1 MDGRYIKPV
10 GVSLDGYIVYEE
22 ECNGRNYV
30 SEVLAYSSLGIGYN
44 LKFPIWVHTSQ
55 RLFVSVVYF
64 NRLSPLKTT
73 CGNQI
78 RYEYVYSSA
87 KIITIP
93 EMIGSFA
100 MFLQEAMSL
109 EHVLADDASELAIWK
124 NNWTIFEIFFFC
136 FFFFF
141 NCFEGEQLRN
151 LWWEHLIRDPDGC
164 PCYVRLVPSWLLME
178 LLNWWPSLPLMTCW
192 PSAVPYDYCPL
203 RPNSFPPLVF
213 VQFDDVD
220 DGTDVEQ
227 LAAVVVCTTPSTSHC
242 LRLL

>member
-136 FFFFF
+136 VFFFLLFWRRTIEES
-141 NCFEGEQLRN
+141 FEGST
-151 LWWEHLIRDPDGC
+151 W
-164 PCYVRLVPSWLLME
+164 
-178 LLNWWPSLPLMTCW
+178 
-192 PSAVPYDYCPL
+192 
-203 RPNSFPPLVF
+203 F
-213 VQFDDVD
+213 VIP
-220 DGTDVEQ
+220 TDV
-227 LAAVVVCTTPSTSHC
+227 LVMCDWFHRDSWWSSWTDG
-242 LRLL
+242 RLFRWWRADRRPFPTIIVLFGQTRFLH